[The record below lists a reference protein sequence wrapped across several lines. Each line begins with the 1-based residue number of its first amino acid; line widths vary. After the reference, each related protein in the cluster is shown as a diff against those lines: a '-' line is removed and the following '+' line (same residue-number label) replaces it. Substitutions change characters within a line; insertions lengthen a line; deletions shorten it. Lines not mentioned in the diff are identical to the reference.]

1 MHAYIADVGVDWSL
15 EDFLMNFILQFTLLI
30 FRFGFIKLFTFNA
43 DYQRYKKSSKIQNV
57 QSFYDMKLM
66 IIKYSH

>member
-30 FRFGFIKLFTFNA
+30 FRFGFIKLV
-43 DYQRYKKSSKIQNV
+43 QRYKKSSKIQNV